1 VVLTDA
7 AGEMDKKNAEKD
19 KLKAET
25 AFYEMDENK
34 DNRYLPSF
42 ILAMYFMI
50 SNCSEFA
57 IQLLGRAKP
66 ACW

>member
-42 ILAMYFMI
+42 I
-50 SNCSEFA
+50 CSPPTHPSHRNVFYDQ
-57 IQLLGRAKP
+57 QLF
-66 ACW
+66 